1 MPDQRVVAPPKNQ
14 QRWSGF
20 APYQGATFGG
30 DSGAMGGMMDE
41 GTGLSSEVLPAKT
54 KQTIELYTQ
63 LSDTDREAFMAFI
76 LGGDEAEK

>member
-1 MPDQRVVAPPKNQ
+1 
-14 QRWSGF
+14 
-20 APYQGATFGG
+20 
-30 DSGAMGGMMDE
+30 MMDE